1 LKNRSLVLLSG
12 EGSTIPQAEAKA
24 LFLAYD
30 PHSSFES
37 PEPRV
42 LVAVSASDP
51 VRIASRIAF
60 ARRVGELIDDRS
72 EIRERLRGHRVR
84 FRGFD
89 LRGEG
94 AAPDPAEYLEGI
106 DVTVDLEDPEYELT
120 LVRGV
125 RDYLALTLPGRMRQE
140 WSRRRPRGRPFFHP
154 SAIFPKLSR
163 ALFNLSR
170 CREGDVFLDPFA
182 GSGSIPMEAH
192 MVGASVVAVDLA
204 ERMVR
209 GCMGNMRHFGQ
220 EWLGIIR
227 ADSAR
232 LPVRKVGAVA
242 TDIPYGRASSTRGRP
257 PNEMINLLLPSL
269 ASVTASGSIIVIMH
283 PRDVPLTDAGELSVL
298 EEHHLYVHKLL
309 TRAISVLERR

>member
-12 EGSTIPQAEAKA
+12 EGSTLPQAEAKA

-30 PHSSFES
+30 SHSSFES
-37 PEPRV
+37 PQPRI
-42 LVAVSASDP
+42 LIADSASDP
-51 VRIASRIAF
+51 ARIASRIAF
-60 ARRVGELIDDRS
+60 ARRVGELIDDTD

-94 AAPDPAEYLEGI
+94 VAPDPAEYLEGS
-106 DVTVDLEDPEYELT
+106 DVTIDLGNPEYELT
-120 LVRGV
+120 LVRGI
-125 RDYLALTLPGRMRQE
+125 RDYLALTAPRSMRQG
-140 WSRRRPRGRPFFHP
+140 WSHRRPRGRPFFHP

-182 GSGSIPMEAH
+182 GTGSIPMEAH

-220 EWLGIIR
+220 EWLGLIR
-227 ADSAR
+227 ADSTK
-232 LPVRKVGAVA
+232 LPIRKVGAIA

-257 PNEMINLLLPSL
+257 PIEMIDLLLPSL
-269 ASVTASGSIIVIMH
+269 ASVTAPGSIIVIMH
-283 PRDVPLTDAGELSVL
+283 PQDVPITDAGELSLL